1 MHFSKFNSF
10 QDFCINQ
17 VQAIMAKAQK
27 SRASK
32 ARYVSPNQLELV
44 GFESPFSKHL
54 DPANRWVKLA
64 KQIPW
69 DKIANIYQRQLNNSI
84 TGAGG
89 INPRVAIGAI
99 FIKHMCDLSDREA
112 VQQIQENVYMQYFIG
127 FSSFSYEPVFDA
139 SLFVDLRKR
148 FGAEQINAI
157 NETIMGLVTEDSK
170 EDASQN
176 NDPVNDDSE
185 KLNQSDESTQSAAP
199 EETAVDPPENK
210 GELIV
215 DATACPQDISYP
227 TDLNLL
233 NDAREQSEK
242 LIDILYGKIK
252 FVDEQKI
259 KPRTYRQIARKEY
272 LKVAQKKHKTNK
284 EIRHAL
290 RKQLSYL
297 HRNINYIYQLLKHF
311 DNIPLKKKQY
321 KYLLVIQT
329 LYEQQKLMYDNKTH
343 SIEHRI
349 VSIHQPH
356 VRPIVRGKTNAY
368 VEFGS
373 KIQVSIMNGITFLED
388 LSWDAF
394 NEGTR
399 LISTV
404 ENYKRRF
411 GYYPKKVFADKI
423 YCNRDNRAK
432 LKILRITLVAKPLGR
447 PSLAVDNHIRPGE
460 RNPIEGKFGQA
471 KTAYG
476 LNRIK
481 ARLHDTSESWIA
493 SIVLVLNLIK
503 LIGRAPLSLLIKLYQ
518 NKVARENTIWIS
530 LYWLPQKN
538 RRFWRT

>member
-1 MHFSKFNSF
+1 
-10 QDFCINQ
+10 
-17 VQAIMAKAQK
+17 VQGKMAKAQK

-32 ARYVSPNQLELV
+32 AAYVSPNQLELV
-44 GFESPFSKHL
+44 GFESPFTKNL
-54 DPANRWVKLA
+54 DPGNRWVKLS

-69 DKIANIYQRQLNNSI
+69 DKIANVYQRQLNNSI

-127 FSSFSYEPVFDA
+127 YSSFSYEPVFDP

-148 FGAEQINAI
+148 FGAEQINEI
-157 NETIMGLVTEDSK
+157 NETIMGLVVEDMKDKK
-170 EDASQN
+170 EEAPQN
-176 NDPVNDDSE
+176 NDTDNDDSGPLKE
-185 KLNQSDESTQSAAP
+185 AKELTEPTGQEMELVASKNPVAP
-199 EETAVDPPENK
+199 PGNK

-215 DATACPQDISYP
+215 DATACPQDIAYP

-233 NDAREQSEK
+233 NDAREKSERLIDVLYFKIKLLDAEK
-242 LIDILYGKIK
+242 L
-252 FVDEQKI
+252 
-259 KPRTYRQIARKEY
+259 KPRTYREIARKEY

-297 HRNINYIYQLLKHF
+297 NRNIKYIHQLLKYF
-311 DNIPLKKKQY
+311 GPLPLTQKEY

-329 LYEQQKLMYDNKTH
+329 LYGQQKFMYDNRTH
-343 SIEHRI
+343 SVEHRI

-368 VEFGS
+368 VEFGA
-373 KIQVSIMNGITFLED
+373 KIQMSIMNGITFLED

-399 LISTV
+399 LISTI
-404 ENYKRRF
+404 ENYKRIF
-411 GYYPKKVFADKI
+411 GYYPQKVFADKI
-423 YCNRDNRAK
+423 YCNRENRAK
-432 LKILRITLVAKPLGR
+432 LKALNIILVAKPLGR
-447 PSLAVDNHIRPGE
+447 PSLAVDNHIRPGD

-476 LNRIK
+476 MNRIK
-481 ARLHDTSESWIA
+481 ARLADTSESWIA
-493 SIVLVLNLIK
+493 SIVLVLNLVK
-503 LIGRAPLSLLIKLYQ
+503 LIGRASLWLIVNLYRKQ
-518 NKVARENTIWIS
+518 SGLENYIRLIVKC
-530 LYWLPQKN
+530 YPKKIN
-538 RRFWRT
+538 AWR

>member
-1 MHFSKFNSF
+1 
-10 QDFCINQ
+10 
-17 VQAIMAKAQK
+17 VQGKMAKAQK

-32 ARYVSPNQLELV
+32 VPYVSPNQLELV
-44 GFESPFSKHL
+44 GFESPFTKHL
-54 DPANRWVKLA
+54 DPSNRWVRLS

-69 DKIANIYQRQLNNSI
+69 DKIANVYQRQLNNLF

-127 FSSFSYEPVFDA
+127 YSAFSYQPVFDP

-148 FGAEQINAI
+148 FGADQINEI
-157 NETIMGLVTEDSK
+157 NETIMGLVSEEEKDKK
-170 EDASQN
+170 EDGPQN
-176 NDPVNDDSE
+176 NDM
-185 KLNQSDESTQSAAP
+185 SDVSSGDVKQPNELTNESTNESTEQTTQEIS
-199 EETAVDPPENK
+199 VDPPENK
-210 GELIV
+210 GDLIV

-233 NDAREQSEK
+233 NDAREKSEK
-242 LIDILYGKIK
+242 LIDILCAKIK
-252 FVDEQKI
+252 LVDEEPL
-259 KPRTYRQIARKEY
+259 KPRTYREIARKEY

-297 HRNINYIYQLLKHF
+297 NRNIKYVHRLLGYL
-311 DNIPLKKKQY
+311 DTIPLSKKDY

-329 LYEQQKLMYDNKTH
+329 LYQQQKLMYDSKTH
-343 SIEHRI
+343 SVEHRI

-373 KIQVSIMNGITFLED
+373 KIQMSIVNGITFLED

-411 GYYPKKVFADKI
+411 GYYPKKVLADKI

-432 LKILRITLVAKPLGR
+432 LKERKIILVAKPLGR

-476 LNRIK
+476 MNRIK
-481 ARLHDTSESWIA
+481 ARLRDTSESWIA

-503 LIGRAPLSLLIKLYQ
+503 LIGRASLSLLIKLYERCI
-518 NKVARENTIWIS
+518 VLENSIYIILKYQS
-530 LYWLPQKN
+530 QKN
-538 RRFWRT
+538 RRFSLAAT

>member
-1 MHFSKFNSF
+1 
-10 QDFCINQ
+10 
-17 VQAIMAKAQK
+17 MAKAQK

-32 ARYVSPNQLELV
+32 VPYVSPNQLELV
-44 GFESPFSKHL
+44 GFESPFTKHL
-54 DPANRWVKLA
+54 DPSNRWVRLS

-69 DKIANIYQRQLNNSI
+69 DRIANVYQRQLNNLY

-127 FSSFSYEPVFDA
+127 YSGFSYQPVFDP

-148 FGAEQINAI
+148 FGADQINEI
-157 NETIMGLVTEDSK
+157 NETIMGLVSEEEKDKK
-170 EDASQN
+170 EDGPQN
-176 NDPVNDDSE
+176 NDMSDVDSGDV
-185 KLNQSDESTQSAAP
+185 KPTSESTSESTNESTNESTEQTTQEISVEA
-199 EETAVDPPENK
+199 PENK
-210 GELIV
+210 GDLIV

-233 NDAREQSEK
+233 NDAREKSEK
-242 LIDILYGKIK
+242 LIDILYAKIK
-252 FVDEQKI
+252 LVDEEPL
-259 KPRTYRQIARKEY
+259 KPRTYREIARKEY
-272 LKVAQKKHKTNK
+272 LKVAQKKHKTKK

-297 HRNINYIYQLLKHF
+297 NRNIKYLHQLLGYL
-311 DNIPLKKKQY
+311 DTIPLSKNDY

-329 LYEQQKLMYDNKTH
+329 LYQQQKLMYDSKTH
-343 SIEHRI
+343 SVEHRI

-373 KIQVSIMNGITFLED
+373 KIQMSIMNGITFLED

-432 LKILRITLVAKPLGR
+432 LKQRKIILVAKPLGR

-476 LNRIK
+476 MNRIK
-481 ARLHDTSESWIA
+481 ARLRDTSESWIA

-503 LIGRAPLSLLIKLYQ
+503 LIGRASLSLLIKLYE
-518 NKVARENTIWIS
+518 KCIVLENSIYIILKYQS
-530 LYWLPQKN
+530 QKN
-538 RRFWRT
+538 RGFSLAAT